1 MKILITGINGFVG
14 QNLANFLLKLK
25 RKIKVYGID
34 IQGKNS
40 FNKRIIFLKCDI
52 LKAGCI
58 DRVLKRVKPDTIYH
72 LAAQAS
78 VVESFKNPK
87 ETFKTNIEGTLN
99 ILEAVRKFCP
109 KTTIVIPG
117 SSEEYGKIKLK
128 VKNQKLKIS
137 EKTPLYPLSPYAIS
151 KVCQELLGYQYF
163 QKFGIKAILVRPFN
177 ITGPGQSDRAV
188 CSRFAKEVAEI
199 ETGRKKP
206 VIKVGKLEI
215 VRDFTDV
222 RDVARAYWLATG
234 KCKPGQVYNIAS
246 GKGCKIEDILKK
258 LLSLSRKKIKI
269 KKDTSLFRKNEP
281 LVLVGNAADFRK
293 ITGWKPKINFLNQ
306 TLPELLS
313 YWRNK

>member
-34 IQGKNS
+34 IQEKNS
-40 FNKRIIFLKCDI
+40 SNKRIIFFKCDL
-52 LKAGCI
+52 LKIGGI
-58 DRVLKRVKPDTIYH
+58 GRILKRVKPDIIYH

-78 VVESFKNPK
+78 VIESFKNPK

-109 KTTIVIPG
+109 KTTILIPG
-117 SSEEYGKIKLK
+117 SSEEYGKIKVK

-137 EKTPLYPLSPYAIS
+137 ENTPLYPLSPYAIS

-163 QKFGIKAILVRPFN
+163 QKFGLKVVLVRPFN
-177 ITGPGQSDRAV
+177 ITGPGQSDQAV

-199 ETGRKKP
+199 EAGRKRP
-206 VIKVGKLEI
+206 VMKVGKLEI

-222 RDVARAYWLATG
+222 RDITQAYWLATK
-234 KCKPGQVYNIAS
+234 KCKPGQIYNIAS
-246 GKGCKIEDILKK
+246 GRGYKIGDILKK
-258 LLSLSRKKIKI
+258 LLSLSRKKFKI
-269 KKDTSLFRKNEP
+269 KKDLSLFRKNEP
-281 LVLVGNAADFRK
+281 VVLIGNAVDFRK
-293 ITGWKPKINFLNQ
+293 VTGWKPKINFLDQ
-306 TLPELLS
+306 TLPELLN